1 MLSDSEISGTRV
13 TIHQPEFLPW
23 LGFVD
28 KIRQCDVFVLLDSVQ
43 FEKNYFQNRN
53 KIRTGWGWVWLTVPV
68 FMKGLFGQKIQE
80 VRIRNDE
87 SWSRKHRQTLRQNYG
102 SAPFFHEYFSGLE
115 ALYDQPW
122 DLLAEFNIA
131 VIHWVANAFG
141 LSRQFIRSSELG
153 VIGKR
158 SELLVNICKTLGA
171 KVYLSGVSGR
181 DYLDEALFKDAGVLV
196 RYQDFRHPVYRQR
209 YEPFLHVMS
218 SVDLLFNV
226 GPSSLQALTEA
237 NTPNNRD
244 ETC

>member
-1 MLSDSEISGTRV
+1 MLLGNENRDTVV

-23 LGFVD
+23 LGFID
-28 KIRQCDVFVLLDSVQ
+28 KIRQCDIFIFLDSVQ

-53 KIRTGWGWVWLTVPV
+53 KIRTSREWTWLTIPV
-68 FMKGLFGQKIQE
+68 FTKGRLEQVIGE
-80 VRIRNDE
+80 VRIRNAVP
-87 SWSRKHRQTLRQNYG
+87 WRRKHCLSIAQNYHA
-102 SAPFFHEYFSGLE
+102 SPFYKEYFSGLQ
-115 ALYDQPW
+115 ALYDQSW
-122 DLLAEFNIA
+122 DLLVEFNIA
-131 VIHWVANAFG
+131 LIHWVANAFG
-141 LSRQFIRSSELG
+141 LSCRFIRSSELG

-158 SELLVNICKTLGA
+158 SELLVNICKALGG

-209 YEPFLHVMS
+209 YEPFLPVMS